1 MDNLHSLRFF
11 WPESVLTVAV
21 LAMLV
26 QGLIVR
32 RSKWRVPSLVVG
44 ALFWLALTGVA
55 TAVTP
60 RGDVPLFGG
69 LLQRDPLRMFFA
81 WLFLGAAVLTV
92 IIVPKSAQISVARMG
107 EIIALLVAL
116 LLGMVLMASSTA
128 LLMIY
133 LSGETVSRA
142 TYVLISC
149 RRSAPEP

>member
-26 QGLIVR
+26 QDLIVR

-69 LLQRDPLRMFFA
+69 LLQHDPLRMFFA

-92 IIVPKSAQISVARMG
+92 IIVFGFYPQAIFTLIEGSLKN
-107 EIIALLVAL
+107 LL
-116 LLGMVLMASSTA
+116 
-128 LLMIY
+128 
-133 LSGETVSRA
+133 
-142 TYVLISC
+142 
-149 RRSAPEP
+149 APLQ